1 MSRDG
6 IDLRP
11 MSGAVWRASDDAS
24 PVLVQEASRAV
35 LGWTPD
41 RATLR
46 ALAEIR
52 TLRIELGLAA
62 LDGKAPDVFVEADWG
77 GGYGAESRARLK
89 TGGEALFTVLPAKGR
104 RLRGLR
110 LVLDGG
116 AGRLRLE
123 HFTVSGAGK
132 LDPDPRGR
140 LGPAFEALKGLLG
153 PLRSPLAGAWRAARR
168 ARPAG
173 RAPSEGAGDGWRRTY
188 DHALAVARN
197 ARAEQFAA
205 PIVEPLRLAADAP
218 RILAFYLPQ
227 FHPIPENDAWWGKGF
242 TDWSNVAKAQPQFVG
257 HYQPRLPADL
267 GYYDLRL
274 PSVMAQQI
282 ALARSAGVSAFCFH
296 YYWFDGKRLLETPI
310 EAYLA
315 DPTLDL
321 PFALCW
327 ANENWTRRWEGD
339 EGQVLIAQN
348 HAPEDDLA
356 VFRDLARYMADP
368 RYVRI
373 GGRPV
378 LVVYRPELLPDPKAT
393 AARWRGLARD
403 LGLGELALYAT
414 TAFGFSDYGSH
425 GFDGV
430 VDFPPH
436 GIDVA
441 EITRQVQPL
450 HPDFRGQVY
459 DYARVVDA
467 KLKALSDAGP
477 GFVPGVMPSWDN
489 QARKPA
495 AGKVFHGA
503 EPQAYQRWLA
513 GALDHAVRAQPPG
526 EALVFVNAWNEWAE
540 GAYLEPDRWFGH
552 AYLHATRAALAPY
565 VQRLPAD
572 HPLVAASAEGFRR
585 RSEAA
590 ILLHLYY
597 PELTDWFATRLSHLA
612 GAADIILT
620 APESWTEADLVAARA
635 AFPDALL
642 LITPNQGRDI
652 GPFIRALGAARDHG
666 HTLFCKLHTK
676 RSPHRGDGDAW
687 RETLVADLVGPG
699 AAERALAAFA
709 RDPRLG
715 LLAASDARMT
725 LGAQGVMD
733 NNRAQVQRLSD
744 LMGLTVK
751 DGTPFVAGS
760 MFWGRIEAFE
770 PLMALGEERIGFEP
784 EQGRVDGA
792 AAHALERLTAAIV
805 ARAGYRASFDL

>member
-1 MSRDG
+1 MSRDRL
-6 IDLRP
+6 DLRP
-11 MSGAVWRASDDAS
+11 LSGAVWRASDDAA
-24 PVLVQEASRAV
+24 PVLIQQGPRA
-35 LGWTPD
+35 LLAWTPD

-52 TLRIELGLAA
+52 TLRIELRLAA
-62 LDGKAPDVFVEADWG
+62 PEGKSPDVLVEADWG
-77 GGYGAESRARLK
+77 GGYGEDSRARLK
-89 TGGEALFTVLPAKGR
+89 AGGEDLFTVLPARGR

-110 LVLDGG
+110 LALDGE
-116 AGRLRLE
+116 AGQLVLE
-123 HFTVSGAGK
+123 HFAVSGAGK
-132 LDPDPRGR
+132 LDADPRGR
-140 LGPAFEALKGLLG
+140 LGPAFEALKGFLG

-168 ARPAG
+168 VRPRGRTPRAG
-173 RAPSEGAGDGWRRTY
+173 DGDGWRRTY

-274 PSVMAQQI
+274 SSVMAQQI
-282 ALARSAGVSAFCFH
+282 ALARTAGVSAFCFH

-348 HAPEDDLA
+348 HSPEDDLA

-368 RYVRI
+368 RYVRV

-393 AARWRGLARD
+393 AARWRGLARE

-414 TAFGFSDYGSH
+414 TAFGFSDPASC
-425 GFDGV
+425 GFDGI

-459 DYARVVDA
+459 DYAGVVDA
-467 KLKALSDAGP
+467 KLKALAGAGP
-477 GFVPGVMPSWDN
+477 DFIPGVMPSWDN

-503 EPQAYQRWLA
+503 DPQTYQRWLS
-513 GALDHAVRAQPPG
+513 GALEHAVRVQPPG

-565 VQRLPAD
+565 ARRLPAD
-572 HPLVAASAEGFRR
+572 HPLVAASAAGFQR
-585 RSEAA
+585 RSDTA

-597 PELTDWFATRLSHLA
+597 PDLTDWFATRLAPLA
-612 GAADIILT
+612 GRADIIVT
-620 APESWTEADLVAARA
+620 APDSWTETDLAAARA

-652 GPFIRALGAARDHG
+652 GPFIRALKAARAHG

-687 RETLVADLVGPG
+687 REALVADLVGPG

-709 RDPRLG
+709 KDPRLG
-715 LLAASDARMT
+715 LLAAADARMT

-733 NNRAQVQRLSD
+733 NNRAHVERLSA

-751 DGTPFVAGS
+751 DSTPFAAGS

-770 PLMALGEERIGFEP
+770 PLSALSEARIGFEP

-805 ARAGYRASFDL
+805 ARAGYRASFEL